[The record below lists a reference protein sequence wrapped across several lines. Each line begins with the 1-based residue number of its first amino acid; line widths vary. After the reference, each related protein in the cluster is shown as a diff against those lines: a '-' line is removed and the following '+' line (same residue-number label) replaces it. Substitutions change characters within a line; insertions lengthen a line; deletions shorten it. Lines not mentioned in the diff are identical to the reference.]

1 MSGLD
6 LSTVPVELVLH
17 ILNIVVLFL
26 VLRALVYR
34 PVKNF
39 LAARSER
46 IASEMKAAQD
56 LKQQSEELKA
66 KYEADLSDS
75 AHKGDELIHAKML
88 EADAAADRIIAEAKA
103 RAEEIVSDAKMSAQ
117 RERQQILEKM
127 RDEVADIS
135 VEIAGRILGKEIKAE
150 DNSNI
155 IDQYLEE
162 VV

>member
-1 MSGLD
+1 M
-6 LSTVPVELVLH
+6 
-17 ILNIVVLFL
+17 
-26 VLRALVYR
+26 
-34 PVKNF
+34 
-39 LAARSER
+39 
-46 IASEMKAAQD
+46 
-56 LKQQSEELKA
+56 
-66 KYEADLSDS
+66 SDS
-75 AHKGDELIHAKML
+75 AHKGDELMHAKML

-103 RAEEIVSDAKMSAQ
+103 RAEEIVSDARMSAQ

-135 VEIAGRILGKEIKAE
+135 VEIAGRNTGQEIKAE

>member
-1 MSGLD
+1 MS
-6 LSTVPVELVLH
+6 TE
-17 ILNIVVLFL
+17 
-26 VLRALVYR
+26 
-34 PVKNF
+34 
-39 LAARSER
+39 
-46 IASEMKAAQD
+46 
-56 LKQQSEELKA
+56 
-66 KYEADLSDS
+66 
-75 AHKGDELIHAKML
+75 
-88 EADAAADRIIAEAKA
+88 
-103 RAEEIVSDAKMSAQ
+103 

>member
-1 MSGLD
+1 M
-6 LSTVPVELVLH
+6 
-17 ILNIVVLFL
+17 
-26 VLRALVYR
+26 
-34 PVKNF
+34 
-39 LAARSER
+39 
-46 IASEMKAAQD
+46 
-56 LKQQSEELKA
+56 
-66 KYEADLSDS
+66 
-75 AHKGDELIHAKML
+75 HAKML

-103 RAEEIVSDAKMSAQ
+103 RAEEIVSDARMSAQ